1 MSESVASPQN
11 LTVSKSNSFT
21 SFIQKNKWIIGGI
34 VLLIVVFFL
43 YRTVFK
49 KKEKFNGN
57 PEGNHITDL
66 EESEQFTPDGLEENE
81 SLNGT
86 EDKL

>member
-1 MSESVASPQN
+1 
-11 LTVSKSNSFT
+11 
-21 SFIQKNKWIIGGI
+21 
-34 VLLIVVFFL
+34 L
-43 YRTVFK
+43 YKTVFK